1 MNWSSLGEF
10 VEMGGYG
17 LYVWGSFLMAAAAL
31 AWEWLMLAQRRAR
44 ALDNARE
51 QAWLRGGR
59 L

>member
-1 MNWSSLGEF
+1 MNWNSLGEF

-31 AWEWLMLAQRRAR
+31 AWECLMLAQRHAR

-51 QAWLRGGR
+51 QAWLRGR
-59 L
+59 RP